1 MSLSPPRQKLSQ
13 LDSLAIVTFAA
24 AFVAQLAFNPLDA
37 VVMNKRLLAM
47 LADGGF
53 LEVRSDALPFGCHA
67 A

>member
-24 AFVAQLAFNPLDA
+24 AFVAQLAFNPWDA

-53 LEVRSDALPFGCHA
+53 LEVILDALPFGCHA